1 MKRIP
6 VYIPDEHHE
15 EIRELAHVK
24 KTSMAEEVRKAVAEY
39 LRKDPCCEYMTIVN
53 GRCMSC
59 EKMREREGK

>member
-15 EIRELAHVK
+15 EIRELAHVN

-39 LRKDPCCEYMTIVN
+39 LERK
-53 GRCMSC
+53 
-59 EKMREREGK
+59 REDK